1 MNEFIPQI
9 LFAFLSYAKSKN
21 LSLQAESLWIKLL
34 LLSCEKEWPQRLE
47 LSNEDVADLIGCKIR
62 LLRKVRDELARA
74 KLITYE
80 SRGTRLSG
88 WYIVCYPFMDGL
100 STSQVS
106 NLKRLSTSEVPNKN
120 LLSTSQ
126 VPNPIPDKK
135 LLGTSQ
141 VPNSDGLHTSEVPNQ
156 SVLDTSQV
164 PNPNP
169 QKQPKQAKNKA
180 LQPCSPTHG
189 IINHTSNSSSNNST
203 SNIFNNNNY
212 INNINTSTT
221 TRTTTTSLIDNTENY
236 AEIYNPKW
244 LEFIQTFEEQI
255 GTLPCGTEFEKLEVF
270 YKEFGHEVMLF
281 AMEYVNS
288 RNPSAPYP
296 YLKKILKNWS
306 DKGVKTLQDA
316 KTASVKYTKPSLQN
330 APQFG
335 EADLKLMNGECP
347 F

>member
-1 MNEFIPQI
+1 MNEYLMDTLQSFSAYATSQK
-9 LFAFLSYAKSKN
+9 LSTTAQ
-21 LSLQAESLWIKLL
+21 LLWIKLF
-34 LLSCEKEWPQRLE
+34 LLSYQSGWQESFSIPNKEIASLIACDVRMLRNARNN
-47 LSNEDVADLIGCKIR
+47 LVTSNLIK
-62 LLRKVRDELARA
+62 
-74 KLITYE
+74 YE
-80 SRGTRLSG
+80 NRGTRFSG
-88 WYIVCYPFMDGL
+88 NYIIRYPFLHGL
-100 STSQVS
+100 DT
-106 NLKRLSTSEVPNKN
+106 NLHLIENGIEYIS
-120 LLSTSQ
+120 
-126 VPNPIPDKK
+126 VPNPQKIKYKNAPNNKK
-135 LLGTSQ
+135 IRYEIVSNKNSIKYKS
-141 VPNSDGLHTSEVPNQ
+141 VPNNEPIKCKNA
-156 SVLDTSQV
+156 

-169 QKQPKQAKNKA
+169 QKQPKRAKNKA

-189 IINHTSNSSSNNST
+189 IIHHTSNTSSNNNT
-203 SNIFNNNNY
+203 SNIFNNNY